1 MTELSRQ
8 LIAEAARAHARNR
21 QTAAGDDQRLGLH
34 GADLVCRN
42 VKAAII
48 VLDLRNR
55 ASGFDPHAN
64 RGTLVE
70 QHPHDLLRRLVAEQL
85 AEFFLVPGDAVA
97 LAQRQALPLRLA
109 PRRPFETMRLSR

>member
-1 MTELSRQ
+1 MCAAERQRYQRGAGRQHGMTELSRQ

-48 VLDLRNR
+48 ILDLRNR

-64 RGTLVE
+64 RGT
-70 QHPHDLLRRLVAEQL
+70 RSAEHTSELQSL
-85 AEFFLVPGDAVA
+85 
-97 LAQRQALPLRLA
+97 
-109 PRRPFETMRLSR
+109 MRLSYAVFCLKKKTTKT